1 MVGDEEQ
8 DEILRVIIYWE
19 WEVKWK
25 ALSCVWF
32 FVTTWT
38 KTAHG
43 ILHARILEWVAF
55 PLSFPNTGIKLR
67 SPSMQADSL
76 PAEPPE
82 KPTENDHWLLSSES
96 HLLPG
101 LTLNKCWEN
110 MSKKIFSSSS
120 YSPHLPSSKPNRCLL
135 KFCKEEPPSPLAWQ

>member
-76 PAEPPE
+76 PAEP
-82 KPTENDHWLLSSES
+82 H
-96 HLLPG
+96 
-101 LTLNKCWEN
+101 LTLIRMFPFSIWKIILYTFRTLSKALKILNDKKLQFFVK
-110 MSKKIFSSSS
+110 KKISIFHIALISQNI
-120 YSPHLPSSKPNRCLL
+120 LGWVN
-135 KFCKEEPPSPLAWQ
+135 QV